1 MPLSVGQ
8 FQTPNNSSQALAN
21 GIATAEGY
29 GVAGAV
35 PTTSN
40 NPGDL
45 KLGDIGYGET
55 AGVTNFATPDDG
67 FAALNNQ
74 VQLIQSGQS
83 KAGYT
88 TDMSIQDV
96 AELYTGG
103 DSVNGAGSTANWAT
117 TVANT
122 VNSTNGGQ
130 STITPTSNFSQTAQG
145 VVTPSGT
152 NPAIPSNTTNPSVPS
167 PGVNPLQD
175 LDPADYVPVAGQ
187 DISDSD
193 VGALTPSYVIQDAS
207 LDATPW
213 YDDSELISTH
223 PSLNAAYPSPITFQI
238 ELPSSAQ
245 SGNAVSYLSDSNGQP
260 ITIELNVSM
269 KSLNTTSKHII
280 HKNPTRTGMHITFW
294 GMQPD
299 VIVGEGTTGAFFNQF
314 GLANFMSTAAFTGSL
329 QTQILQLLTQSNPIP
344 QLSVVIENNGS
355 VTDSSQLEQ
364 IAYEQSQAFG
374 GNPIA
379 ASEAVTPANRQ
390 TLQLGLTS
398 EALRVA
404 AQDAFQELLYLF
416 KENGVIYFHPSNYKG
431 FTTGA
436 EQSSPTAWSPAT
448 GTSSFE
454 MNARNNDVM
463 ARGKV
468 AMKFKSSVYLGYFKS
483 FSWTQDAEH
492 PFLWNF
498 NFTFQVE
505 NTMTLVYYPQLTG
518 SVATAPGNS

>member
-1 MPLSVGQ
+1 MPLSQGQ
-8 FQTPNNSSQALAN
+8 LQTPTNSSQALSN

-29 GVAGAV
+29 LVAGSTPNTA
-35 PTTSN
+35 N

-45 KLGDIGYGET
+45 KNGDIGYGET
-55 AGVTNFATPDDG
+55 NGVTNYPTPEAG
-67 FAALNNQ
+67 FAALNSQ
-74 VQLIQSGQS
+74 VQLIQSGAS

-88 TDMSIQDV
+88 TDMSIMDV
-96 AELYTGG
+96 AQLYTGG
-103 DSVNGAGSTANWAT
+103 DSINGAGSTQNWSN

-122 VNSTNGGQ
+122 VNNYNGGQ
-130 STITPTSNFSQTAQG
+130 NTITSTSNFAQTAQG
-145 VVTPSGT
+145 VVNPSGT
-152 NPAIPSNTTNPSVPS
+152 NPPIPPNTTTVSS
-167 PGVNPLQD
+167 VNPLQD

-187 DISDSD
+187 DISDAD
-193 VGALTPSYVIQDAS
+193 VAELTPSYVIQDAS
-207 LDATPW
+207 LDANPW
-213 YDDSELISTH
+213 YKDKELPNTH
-223 PSLNAAYPSPITFQI
+223 KSLNAQYPSPITFQI

-245 SGNAVSYLSDSNGQP
+245 SGNAVSYLSNSSGQP
-260 ITIELNVSM
+260 IVIELNVSM

-299 VIVGEGTTGAFFNQF
+299 VIVGEGTTGAFFNQM
-314 GLANFMSTAAFTGSL
+314 GLANFMSTAAFTGAL
-329 QTQILQLLTQSNPIP
+329 QTQILQLLNQSKPIP
-344 QLSVVIENNGS
+344 QLSVVIENNGQ
-355 VTDSSQLEQ
+355 VTSTAQANQ
-364 IAYEQSQAFG
+364 VAFQKSQAFG

-379 ASEAVTPANRQ
+379 ASEGVRPAVSPNNRK
-390 TLQLGLTS
+390 TLQKSLTS

-404 AQDAFQELLYLF
+404 AQDAFQELLMLF

-431 FTTGA
+431 FTDGS
-436 EQSSPTAWSPAT
+436 EQSSPTAWSPST

-468 AMKFKSSVYLGYFKS
+468 AMKFKSSVYLGYFKA
-483 FSWTQDAEH
+483 FSWTQDADH

-505 NTMTLVYYPQLTG
+505 STMTLVYYPQSAGT
-518 SVATAPGNS
+518 VASAPGNS